1 MTTEVQ
7 RKNVR
12 KAAPALSHIA
22 GDHELVLSHGNGPQ
36 VGLLALQAAAYTDG
50 EPSTL
55 DVLGAQ
61 TQGMIAYVLEQEL
74 RNYFPPT
81 ERFAT
86 ILTMVEVDKD
96 DPAFANPTK
105 FVGPIYAEGQAQ
117 KLAEEKGWPFR
128 KDGESWRRV
137 VPSPLPQHI
146 FELEAIRALL
156 DLDIVVIC
164 TGGGGIP
171 TLVTETDG
179 KPFLSGVEA
188 VIDKDFATEL
198 LAREV
203 GADLYVMAT
212 DVDGVYADWGT
223 PDQRRLDRITPEEL
237 RDLQFPAGSMGPK
250 VEAAARFA
258 EATGGRAAIG
268 GLDEIEQIVKGTAGT
283 QVVAG

>member
-36 VGLLALQAAAYTDG
+36 VGLLALQAAAYTDA

-105 FVGPIYAEGQAQ
+105 FVGPIYPEEQAK

-146 FELEAIRALL
+146 FELEAIKALL

-171 TLVTETDG
+171 TLVTEADG

-188 VIDKDFATEL
+188 VIDKDFNL
-198 LAREV
+198 GGLSLGLDFKRSRQLAFMPLAQPEV
-203 GADLYVMAT
+203 TSQHDAGKQQGADQANQQPAAM
-212 DVDGVYADWGT
+212 T
-223 PDQRRLDRITPEEL
+223 PLFVLERKWVGFQLI
-237 RDLQFPAGSMGPK
+237 
-250 VEAAARFA
+250 
-258 EATGGRAAIG
+258 
-268 GLDEIEQIVKGTAGT
+268 
-283 QVVAG
+283 